1 MAKKQATK
9 SEVAAEAAYEADVK
23 ALFESFRTSLDIA
36 YPRCAT
42 GAMSYIR
49 AKAAGDILWK
59 AQADMNAE
67 CVPDKKTGK
76 VYGAAPQ
83 LEQAQRDYED
93 AVYLA
98 ERRGEDT
105 DDNKVYSTKVE
116 RTREWLDRMEMQHH
130 GTKMRVDAAQMLCD
144 YLADKE

>member
-9 SEVAAEAAYEADVK
+9 VEASYEADVK
-23 ALFESFRTSLDIA
+23 ALFESNRTSLDIA

-49 AKAAGDILWK
+49 AKAAGDMLWK

-67 CVPDKKTGK
+67 CVPNKSGKTF
-76 VYGAAPQ
+76 GALPQ
-83 LEQAQRDYED
+83 LQEAQREYDD

-98 ERRGEDT
+98 ERRAEDT
-105 DDNKVYSTKVE
+105 DENKVYDTKVE
-116 RTREWLDRMEMQHH
+116 RTREWLDRMEMQHY

>member
-9 SEVAAEAAYEADVK
+9 VEVSYEQDVK

-36 YPRCAT
+36 YPNCAT
-42 GAMSYIR
+42 GAMSYMR
-49 AKAAGDILWK
+49 AKAAGDMLWK

-67 CVPDKKTGK
+67 CVPNKSGK
-76 VYGAAPQ
+76 IFGALPQ
-83 LEQAQRDYED
+83 LQEAQREYDD

-98 ERRGEDT
+98 ERRAEDT
-105 DDNKVYSTKVE
+105 DENKVYDTKVE
-116 RTREWLDRMEMQHH
+116 RTREWLDRMEMQHY
-130 GTKMRVDAAQMLCD
+130 GTKMRVDAAHMLCE

>member
-9 SEVAAEAAYEADVK
+9 VEASYEADVK
-23 ALFESFRTSLDIA
+23 ALFESNRTSLDIA

-49 AKAAGDILWK
+49 AKAAGDMLWK

-67 CVPDKKTGK
+67 CVPNKSGKTFGSL
-76 VYGAAPQ
+76 PQ
-83 LEQAQRDYED
+83 LQEAQREYDD

-98 ERRGEDT
+98 ERRAEDT
-105 DDNKVYSTKVE
+105 DENKVYDTKVE
-116 RTREWLDRMEMQHH
+116 RTREWLDRMEMQHY
-130 GTKMRVDAAQMLCD
+130 GTQMRVDAAQMLCD

>member
-9 SEVAAEAAYEADVK
+9 VEASYEADVK
-23 ALFESFRTSLDIA
+23 DLFESYRTSLDIA

-49 AKAAGDILWK
+49 AKAAGDMLWK

-67 CVPDKKTGK
+67 CVPNKSGKTF
-76 VYGAAPQ
+76 GALPQ
-83 LEQAQRDYED
+83 LQEAQREYDD

-98 ERRGEDT
+98 ERRAEDT
-105 DDNKVYSTKVE
+105 DENGVYDTKVE
-116 RTREWLDRMEMQHH
+116 RTREWLDRMEMQHY